1 MTHRFARR
9 ALALAAGGLALPSIA
24 RAQAGWPER
33 PIRWIVPYN
42 PSGTADILARL
53 VAEQLGERFGQQIVV
68 ENRAG
73 AGGTRGATFIAQN
86 RGDTHMVTTTN
97 FGSHAVSPS
106 LLPSVA
112 YDALADFVHIG
123 LIGALPQVVAA
134 NLEFPADDMAG
145 FIAVARERGQD
156 LGMGYGSVGAASH
169 LIGLSLHRAAGINP
183 NFVGFGGSGN
193 LLNAVM
199 GNTVPTMIDTLS
211 AGIGHIRAGR
221 IKAFAISGPERSPAL
236 PEAPTFNELGLG
248 DATAMNWFG
257 VAIPAGTP
265 DWLRDRWAEAL
276 REVVAI
282 PAVSERLAALGAEGT
297 RIDPTFMTE
306 HVRSELARWRRVIEE
321 NNIRPG

>member
-1 MTHRFARR
+1 MAGRLSRR
-9 ALALAAGGLALPSIA
+9 GLALAGLALPGLA
-24 RAQAGWPER
+24 RAQGNWPER

-42 PSGTADILARL
+42 PAGTADILARL
-53 VAEQLGERFGQQIVV
+53 VADHLAERLGQPVSV

-73 AGGTRGATFIAQN
+73 AGGTRGATFVAQA
-86 RGDTHMVTTTN
+86 RGDLYMVTTSN

-112 YDALADFVHIG
+112 YDPLADFTHVG
-123 LIGALPQVVAA
+123 LLGALPQVVAA
-134 NLEFPADDMAG
+134 NLDFPATDMAG
-145 FIAVARERGQD
+145 FLAVARARGQD

-169 LIGLSLHRAAGINP
+169 LIGLSLHRAAGITP

-199 GNTVPTMIDTLS
+199 GGTVPTMIDTLS

-236 PEAPTFNELGLG
+236 PEAPTFAELGLG
-248 DATAMNWFG
+248 EATAMNWFG
-257 VAIPAGTP
+257 LALPAGVP
-265 DWLRDRWAEAL
+265 DWLRDRWAAAL
-276 REVVAI
+276 REVMAL
-282 PAVSERLAALGAEGT
+282 PAVRERLASLGAEGT
-297 RIDPTFMTE
+297 RIDPSFMTE
-306 HVRSELARWRRVIEE
+306 HVRSEAARWRRVIAE